1 MTSFPSIHYLS
12 PSLSFSVLS
21 SPRTPPNPNPLS
33 RLHYFRPSL
42 VSLLFP
48 STPIRLYP
56 FSLLPLFLSFPS
68 LPFFHSSLP
77 FSFHFFLFLLIRT
90 VPLSSHSRF
99 PFPLFAFLSLSS
111 PFLRCRVFF
120 CRYVCIFEL
129 SPSYGQRIIR
139 YRPTFAFSRA
149 ANLSKTVSEMSF
161 GIMYYN

>member
-21 SPRTPPNPNPLS
+21 SPRTLLIQIHFHVFITSVPPSCLFFFLPRRSVSIRFL
-33 RLHYFRPSL
+33 YFPFFFP
-42 VSLLFP
+42 SLLF
-48 STPIRLYP
+48 L
-56 FSLLPLFLSFPS
+56 
-68 LPFFHSSLP
+68 FFHSSLP

-99 PFPLFAFLSLSS
+99 PFPLFAFLPLSS
-111 PFLRCRVFF
+111 PCLRCRVFF

-161 GIMYYN
+161 GVMYYN

>member
-12 PSLSFSVLS
+12 PFLSFSVLS

-68 LPFFHSSLP
+68 LPFFP
-77 FSFHFFLFLLIRT
+77 FLLT
-90 VPLSSHSRF
+90 F
-99 PFPLFAFLSLSS
+99 FLSLLSFPSHSYCS
-111 PFLRCRVFF
+111 PFLPFPFSLPSIC
-120 CRYVCIFEL
+120 L
-129 SPSYGQRIIR
+129 SP
-139 YRPTFAFSRA
+139 TFFSVFT
-149 ANLSKTVSEMSF
+149 LSCILLPLRMHF
-161 GIMYYN
+161 